1 MAPHQ
6 DQKKT
11 IDKMIMAQHHFK
23 KAINTV
29 SNTITHS
36 PDMTEMVIGR
46 KRDKR
51 EGANDLISKKRHAT
65 EAADGVPKSRKI

>member
-46 KRDKR
+46 KGDKR
-51 EGANDLISKKRHAT
+51 VGANDLISKKRHAT